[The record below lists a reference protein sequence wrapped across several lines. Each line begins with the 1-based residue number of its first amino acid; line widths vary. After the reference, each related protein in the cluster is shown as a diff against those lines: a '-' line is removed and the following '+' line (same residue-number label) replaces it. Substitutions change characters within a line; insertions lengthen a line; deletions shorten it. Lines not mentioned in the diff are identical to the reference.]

1 MLLSSKMYTDKD
13 TKVVLT
19 LKHFFG
25 AFGQPGIV
33 CCLPEKGAEILKM
46 IQNSARAVEATGRG
60 DVEQYYWKRLTESS
74 FDGNNSWEDLSNIE
88 ECRFETIATR
98 LLFSRLA
105 GRCS

>member
-1 MLLSSKMYTDKD
+1 MYTDKD
-13 TKVVLT
+13 TKVVPT

-88 ECRFETIATR
+88 DIDLKLSQLDC
-98 LLFSRLA
+98 FSVGWLEDA
-105 GRCS
+105 PD